1 MSREDIVRTILGRLR
16 AVCQMKGITE
26 KSFSESTVLIGS
38 AEAVLDSL
46 GIALLL
52 VQVEESLNAL
62 SGTETVLVQRLF
74 LEDLGH
80 ETVGTLADR
89 CLLLMGNRL

>member
-1 MSREDIVRTILGRLR
+1 MSREDIVRIILGRLR
-16 AVCQMKGITE
+16 AVCRLKGITE

-52 VQVEESLNAL
+52 VQVEESLNAA
-62 SGTETVLVQRLF
+62 SGTQTVLVQRLF
-74 LEDLGH
+74 SEDFGH
-80 ETVGTLADR
+80 ETVATLADR
-89 CLLLMGNRL
+89 CLVLTASPG

>member
-1 MSREDIVRTILGRLR
+1 MSREDIVCRLLLEKR
-16 AVCQMKGITE
+16 AVCQLKGIVE
-26 KSFSESTVLIGS
+26 KSFNESTVLIGS

-52 VQVEESLNAL
+52 VQVEESLNTL
-62 SGTETVLVQRLF
+62 SGTQTVLVQRLF
-74 LEDLGH
+74 SEDLGH

>member
-1 MSREDIVRTILGRLR
+1 M
-16 AVCQMKGITE
+16 
-26 KSFSESTVLIGS
+26 LIGS

-62 SGTETVLVQRLF
+62 SGIQTVLVQRLF
-74 LEDLGH
+74 SEDLGH

-89 CLLLMGNRL
+89 CLLLIGNCL

>member
-1 MSREDIVRTILGRLR
+1 MSREDIVKTILDQLR
-16 AVCQMKGITE
+16 AVCRLKGITE

-38 AEAVLDSL
+38 ADAVLDSL

-52 VQVEESLNAL
+52 VQVEESLNAA
-62 SGTETVLVQRLF
+62 SGTQTVLVQRLF
-74 LEDLGH
+74 SEDLGR

-89 CLLLMGNRL
+89 CLVLTGNPL

>member
-1 MSREDIVRTILGRLR
+1 
-16 AVCQMKGITE
+16 
-26 KSFSESTVLIGS
+26 VLIGS

-89 CLLLMGNRL
+89 CLMLMGNRL